1 MGETQRFKMAR
12 SLQRTPKTMLF
23 VFCYLLVQVE
33 SEELA
38 STELSAALTENA
50 KLRDENKRLQLA
62 CPACNAVNG
71 ARQRV
76 NLELGEEETADP
88 SEFLDNAK
96 ASLEV
101 HLNRRPAS
109 NAVNPS
115 QASNAAELIGD
126 ALRESAK
133 KSSRRRRRKKE
144 ETANSSQPA
153 ASTAALTSADVK
165 CRGNAQNQTQLKGTL
180 DCESNPMSNKAVHKG
195 SACLDNLSSG
205 KYYNARA
212 NGVGQCRPFNNKGA
226 FASITIQD
234 QTSNQSRSGLVTKAF
249 VAHPNKGN
257 RAVGVFGFK
266 RVLCNKNGGQC
277 ATFKNAVCIKC
288 PEPIFASIYE
298 VDATMEEKSK
308 FIDCCVLG
316 HKQYQVPRPP
326 QNGKKEEQ
334 LQAMGITKEQLKAMK
349 EPRDCPASMRG
360 TGAFT
365 ARNDAAAGLKEAYKC
380 SEYDADK
387 ARTLVSSA

>member
-1 MGETQRFKMAR
+1 MGKHGPSEMA
-12 SLQRTPKTMLF
+12 KAMLL
-23 VFCYLLVQVE
+23 VLCYLLVQVE

-88 SEFLDNAK
+88 SEFLHNVK

-133 KSSRRRRRKKE
+133 KSSRRWRRKKE

-165 CRGNAQNQTQLKGTL
+165 CRGNAQNQTQLNGIL
-180 DCESNPMSNKAVHKG
+180 DCETKPDSKGGKAKNKG

-205 KYYNARA
+205 GYYRSTSS
-212 NGVGQCRPFNNKGA
+212 GRGQCRQFNSKGA
-226 FASITIQD
+226 FGSTTLKD
-234 QTSNQSRSGLVTKAF
+234 LTSNQPRSGLVTKAF
-249 VAHPNKGN
+249 VAHPNQAN

-288 PEPIFASIYE
+288 PGRIFAKIYE
-298 VDATMEEKSK
+298 GDATVEEKSK

-316 HKQYQVPRPP
+316 HKQYQVPPP
-326 QNGKKEEQ
+326 RQNGK
-334 LQAMGITKEQLKAMK
+334 AMGITKEQLKAMK

>member
-1 MGETQRFKMAR
+1 MRGVGILVVTAFVLVCTAETSWEDLDGAIAMEELTQRQAMDRQELEDKQMTELAEFTEKLAARSVVVPGRALLAASAAAGETQSVA
-12 SLQRTPKTMLF
+12 
-23 VFCYLLVQVE
+23 
-33 SEELA
+33 
-38 STELSAALTENA
+38 SAAAGET
-50 KLRDENKRLQLA
+50 RL
-62 CPACNAVNG
+62 G
-71 ARQRV
+71 S
-76 NLELGEEETADP
+76 GEGST
-88 SEFLDNAK
+88 
-96 ASLEV
+96 
-101 HLNRRPAS
+101 
-109 NAVNPS
+109 
-115 QASNAAELIGD
+115 SNAAELIGD

-133 KSSRRRRRKKE
+133 KSSRRWRRKKE

-180 DCESNPMSNKAVHKG
+180 DCETNPDSKGGKAKNKG

-205 KYYNARA
+205 GYYRSTSS
-212 NGVGQCRPFNNKGA
+212 GRGQCRQFNSKGA
-226 FASITIQD
+226 FGSTTLKD
-234 QTSNQSRSGLVTKAF
+234 LTSNQPRSGLVTKAF
-249 VAHPNKGN
+249 VAHPNQAN

-288 PEPIFASIYE
+288 PGRIFAKIYE
-298 VDATMEEKSK
+298 GDATVEEKSK

-316 HKQYQVPRPP
+316 HKQYQVPPP
-326 QNGKKEEQ
+326 RQNGK
-334 LQAMGITKEQLKAMK
+334 AMGITKEQLKAMK